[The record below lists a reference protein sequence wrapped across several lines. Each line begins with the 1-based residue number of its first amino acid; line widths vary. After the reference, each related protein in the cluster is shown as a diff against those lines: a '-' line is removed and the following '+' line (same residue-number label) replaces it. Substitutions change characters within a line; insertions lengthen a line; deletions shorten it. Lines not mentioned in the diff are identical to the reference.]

1 MEYMLLI
8 YVEGEPGA
16 GTEEQREGMSAA
28 FASYS
33 QELVEAGAMVGG
45 DRLEPFT
52 SATTV
57 RVQGGDLLTSDGPFA
72 ETKEWLGGYYKIDV
86 ESLDE
91 ALDWARKVPSVAH
104 GGSIEIRP
112 GAQMPAG
119 APPGP
124 KGPRRK
130 KAEISP
136 GGGGGG
142 GGGPGGPPRA
152 PP

>member
-16 GTEEQREGMSAA
+16 GTEEQREQMSAA
-28 FASYS
+28 FATYT
-33 QELVEAGAMVGG
+33 QDLVEAGALVGG
-45 DRLEPFT
+45 DRLEPYT

-57 RVQGGDLLTSDGPFA
+57 RAQGGDLLTSDGPFA

-91 ALDWARKVPSVAH
+91 AIEWARKIPSVPY

-112 GAQMPAG
+112 LAPMPAG
-119 APPGP
+119 AQSGQ
-124 KGPRRK
+124 
-130 KAEISP
+130 
-136 GGGGGG
+136 
-142 GGGPGGPPRA
+142 
-152 PP
+152 

>member
-16 GTEEQREGMSAA
+16 GTQEEREGMSAA
-28 FASYS
+28 FAGYT

-72 ETKEWLGGYYKIDV
+72 ETKEWLGGHYKID
-86 ESLDE
+86 LE
-91 ALDWARKVPSVAH
+91 ALDEGPDWAPH
-104 GGSIEIRP
+104 
-112 GAQMPAG
+112 
-119 APPGP
+119 
-124 KGPRRK
+124 
-130 KAEISP
+130 
-136 GGGGGG
+136 
-142 GGGPGGPPRA
+142 GPPLAHRGSHEIPPAA
-152 PP
+152 PNAAG